1 MKALAKLL
9 EIFNFQMDVQ
19 ESFKCTRVCKVVK
32 DGTVFV
38 RAVLVKLIVKLCAE
52 ILAVL

>member
-1 MKALAKLL
+1 M
-9 EIFNFQMDVQ
+9 
-19 ESFKCTRVCKVVK
+19 RVCKVVK

-38 RAVLVKLIVKLCAE
+38 KAILVMLIVELCAE